1 MSNPGFFSELKRRQI
16 YRGGVMYV
24 VAGWVIVQVATT
36 VFPIFSIPDWA
47 IRLVVVVIMLGF
59 PLALVG
65 LWMFD
70 SSGKSEDEP
79 AAQTDYAA
87 MRAAAPAQ
95 QAEGGERRRGAD
107 RSSDALAQL
116 MENERLERQRANEQ
130 LLAALGEIKA
140 GASEAVA
147 VSSPLPTSP
156 LPTTPTPMPAY
167 YPVPP
172 PKRSF
177 RLGTL
182 LLGVFVLILACWGI
196 WIVVS
201 PSIDAEA
208 IGSTDQLAHRYV
220 MPAYKEVEQVGAAVL
235 RPLLQKLGIHIAP
248 DRVFTSIML
257 VLALLVLRNLYRSM
271 ADARRRTRRGY
282 GR

>member
-36 VFPIFSIPDWA
+36 VFPIFNIPDWA
-47 IRLVVVVIMLGF
+47 IRLIVVVIMLGF

-70 SSGKSEDEP
+70 SSGKAVDDPP
-79 AAQTDYAA
+79 AQPDYAA
-87 MRAAAPAQ
+87 MRATAPAQ
-95 QAEGGERRRGAD
+95 AQGGERRRGAD

-116 MENERLERQRANEQ
+116 MENERLERQLANEK

-140 GASEAVA
+140 AAPDAGAAA
-147 VSSPLPTSP
+147 APSPLPI
-156 LPTTPTPMPAY
+156 TPTPMPAY

-172 PKRSF
+172 PKRGF
-177 RLGTL
+177 RIGTL
-182 LLGVFVLILACWGI
+182 LLGIFVLVLAGWGM

-257 VLALLVLRNLYRSM
+257 VLALLVLRNMYRSM
-271 ADARRRTRRGY
+271 ADSRRRTRRGY